1 MDIHLVQYFR
11 TYSIRLDN
19 SIVSLELPYGELL
32 LHCMGNLLINYPL
45 WVGAGAFFLISFF
58 FTSSAKNKERVD
70 ASVVLLTVQVTS

>member
-58 FTSSAKNKERVD
+58 FYVQCKKQRKSRCQC
-70 ASVVLLTVQVTS
+70 SVNCAGD